1 MPSPVQGLLYLTNS
15 LAITCEKHS
24 AERMQAVALWT
35 LKVAI

>member
-1 MPSPVQGLLYLTNS
+1 MPSPVKVLLYLTNS

-24 AERMQAVALWT
+24 AERRQALALWM